1 MIFKL
6 IFDEKQEYAQA
17 KSQLHLLQEYHKEYD
32 GFEDILEVVEI
43 SEEEAKTIM
52 LSNNEYNPD
61 LPIDDEFNYPEFSLY
76 DTVVGD
82 DFVIVGST
90 DWD

>member
-6 IFDEKQEYAQA
+6 ILDDRQEYVQA
-17 KSQLHLLQEYHKEYD
+17 KSQLNLLQEYEDHYGDIQDIKEV
-32 GFEDILEVVEI
+32 IEI
-43 SEEEAKTIM
+43 SEEQAKTVM

-61 LPIDDEFNYPEFSLY
+61 LPTDDEFNYPEISLY
-76 DTVVGD
+76 DAVVGD
-82 DFVIVGST
+82 DFVIVDST

>member
-1 MIFKL
+1 
-6 IFDEKQEYAQA
+6 
-17 KSQLHLLQEYHKEYD
+17 
-32 GFEDILEVVEI
+32 
-43 SEEEAKTIM
+43 M
-52 LSNNEYNPD
+52 LSKNEYNPD

>member
-6 IFDEKQEYAQA
+6 IFEEKKEYVQA
-17 KSQLHLLQEYHKEYD
+17 KSQLHLLQEYHKEYE

-43 SEEEAKTIM
+43 SDEEAKTIM

-90 DWD
+90 EWD

>member
-1 MIFKL
+1 MIFKIEL
-6 IFDEKQEYAQA
+6 PERQEFAQA
-17 KSQLHLLQEYHKEYD
+17 KNELNLLQSYCIEYGYEE
-32 GFEDILEVVEI
+32 FLEIKKVTEI
-43 SEEEAKTIM
+43 SIEEAKKIM
-52 LSNNEYNPD
+52 LKNTDVSTF
-61 LPIDDEFNYPEFSLY
+61 DECPEFSLY

>member
-6 IFDEKQEYAQA
+6 IFDDKQEYAQA
-17 KSQLHLLQEYHKEYD
+17 KSQLHLLQEYHKEYE
-32 GFEDILEVVEI
+32 GFEDILEVIEI

-52 LSNNEYNPD
+52 LSNNEYNPE
-61 LPIDDEFNYPEFSLY
+61 LPEDDDNFKEFSLY

-82 DFVIVGST
+82 DFTIVGST

>member
-1 MIFKL
+1 MIFE
-6 IFDEKQEYAQA
+6 IVQPEKKEYAQA
-17 KSQLHLLQEYHKEYD
+17 KSILHLLQEYYKEFGSEEFLSIKSYRYID
-32 GFEDILEVVEI
+32 
-43 SEEEAKTIM
+43 EEEAKTIM
-52 LSNNEYNPD
+52 LKNNETT
-61 LPIDDEFNYPEFSLY
+61 DDMPEEFSLY